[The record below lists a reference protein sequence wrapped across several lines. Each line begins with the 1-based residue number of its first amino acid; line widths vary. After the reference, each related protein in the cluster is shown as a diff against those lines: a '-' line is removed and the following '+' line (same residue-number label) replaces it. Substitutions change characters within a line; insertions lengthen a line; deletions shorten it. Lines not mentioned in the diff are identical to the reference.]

1 MNLMFMMDENSK
13 KIELPLSDNGLGTK
27 GTNKDGSVKTTQGR
41 SYRKFLL
48 IPLAM
53 LLIFSG
59 GIMGMYF
66 QPPGLKVFFGITGLI
81 PGGGTST
88 PIALAIDK
96 VTNQEEIAVLS
107 EGDIF
112 ALGRLI
118 PEGDVITIAT
128 PFGAGDARIAEL
140 NVSIGDKVRQGDT
153 LAVLD
158 NLTQLENS
166 IETAKA
172 TLNIRIATLNQTKLK
187 TEASLSE
194 AQASFSRAEV
204 TFDAAKTELE
214 RATSLL
220 ERGVTTRATF
230 DKAQSRANETL
241 LDVERA
247 RATLSRYNV
256 ENGVQQADIIVA
268 DANVDAAKS
277 DLARA
282 KSELSKA
289 IVKASVDGT
298 VLDIH
303 AKPGER
309 PPSTGILNLG
319 NTDKMTVEVEVYQ
332 TLIGRVSIGDPVT
345 ISAKALPQDLA
356 GTVTAIGLEIGR
368 QTITSDDPAANTDA
382 RVVDVIV
389 ALNEASSIIAS
400 RLTNLEVVARIDA
413 GREQ

>member
-1 MNLMFMMDENSK
+1 MDNNGDNVV
-13 KIELPLSDNGLGTK
+13 LPLTDNGVLDRDVK
-27 GTNKDGSVKTTQGR
+27 YNSEQNKIRSKR

-48 IPLAM
+48 IPIAM
-53 LLIFSG
+53 LLVFSG
-59 GIMGMYF
+59 GIVGMYF

-88 PIALAIDK
+88 PIAFAIDK
-96 VTNQEEIAVLS
+96 VTNQEEVAVLS

-118 PEGDVITIAT
+118 PEGDVTTIAS
-128 PFGAGDARIAEL
+128 PFGAGDARIADL
-140 NVSIGDKVRQGDT
+140 IVKVGDKVQKGDT

-158 NLTQLENS
+158 NQNQLENAV
-166 IETAKA
+166 ETAKA
-172 TLNIRIATLNQTKLK
+172 TLNIRMATLNQTKLMID
-187 TEASLSE
+187 ASLSE
-194 AQASFSRAEV
+194 AQASYSRAQV
-204 TFDAAKTELE
+204 TYASAKTELE

-220 ERGVTTRATF
+220 ESGVTTRATY
-230 DKAQSRANETL
+230 DKTQARANETL

-247 RATLSRYNV
+247 RATLTRYTV
-256 ENGVQQADIIVA
+256 ENGIPQADILVA
-268 DANVDAAKS
+268 EANVQAAKS
-277 DLARA
+277 DLVRA
-282 KSELSKA
+282 ISDMDKA

-309 PPSTGILNLG
+309 PPASGILNLG

-332 TLIGRVSIGDPVT
+332 TLIGRVSIGDPVV
-345 ISAKALPQDLA
+345 ISARALPQDLTGA
-356 GTVTAIGLEIGR
+356 VTAIGLEIGR

-389 ALNEASSIIAS
+389 VLDAASSDIAS

-413 GREQ
+413 GRDVGRR

>member
-1 MNLMFMMDENSK
+1 MNNNGDNVA
-13 KIELPLSDNGLGTK
+13 LPLADNGVLAPDK
-27 GTNKDGSVKTTQGR
+27 KNNPEQSQIRSKR

-48 IPLAM
+48 IPIAM
-53 LLIFSG
+53 LLVFSG

-66 QPPGLKVFFGITGLI
+66 QPPGLKAFFGITGLI

-96 VTNQEEIAVLS
+96 VTNQEEVAVLS
-107 EGDIF
+107 QGDIF

-118 PEGDVITIAT
+118 PEGDVTIIAS
-128 PFGAGDARIAEL
+128 PFGAGDARIADL
-140 NVSIGDKVRQGDT
+140 NVKVGDKVQKGDT

-158 NLTQLENS
+158 NFNQVENAV
-166 IETAKA
+166 ETAKA
-172 TLNIRIATLNQTKLK
+172 TLNIRMATLNQTKLMI
-187 TEASLSE
+187 EASLSE
-194 AQASFSRAEV
+194 AQASFSRAKV
-204 TFDAAKTELE
+204 TYASAKTELE

-220 ERGVTTRATF
+220 ESGVTTRATY
-230 DKAQSRANETL
+230 DKAQARANETL

-247 RATLSRYNV
+247 RATLTRYTV
-256 ENGVQQADIIVA
+256 ENGVPQADILVA
-268 DANVDAAKS
+268 EANVQAAKA

-282 KSELSKA
+282 ISDMDKA

-309 PPSTGILNLG
+309 PPASGILNLG

-332 TLIGRVSIGDPVT
+332 TLIGRVSIGDPVI
-345 ISAKALPQDLA
+345 ISARALPQDLT
-356 GTVTAIGLEIGR
+356 GTVNAIGLEIGR

-389 ALNEASSIIAS
+389 VLDAVSSDIAS

-413 GREQ
+413 GRDVGRP

>member
-1 MNLMFMMDENSK
+1 MNNNGDNVA
-13 KIELPLSDNGLGTK
+13 LPLADNGVLAPDIK
-27 GTNKDGSVKTTQGR
+27 NNPEQNKIRSKR

-48 IPLAM
+48 IPIAM
-53 LLIFSG
+53 LLVFSG

-66 QPPGLKVFFGITGLI
+66 QPPGLKAFFGITGLI
-81 PGGGTST
+81 PGGGTTT

-96 VTNQEEIAVLS
+96 VTNQEEVAVLS
-107 EGDIF
+107 HGDIF

-118 PEGDVITIAT
+118 PEGDVTTIAS
-128 PFGAGDARIAEL
+128 PFGAGDARIADL
-140 NVSIGDKVRQGDT
+140 NVKVGDKVQKGDT

-158 NLTQLENS
+158 NFNQVENAV
-166 IETAKA
+166 EAAKA
-172 TLNIRIATLNQTKLK
+172 NLNIRMATLNQTKLMI
-187 TEASLSE
+187 EASLSE
-194 AQASFSRAEV
+194 AQASFSRAKV
-204 TFDAAKTELE
+204 TYASAKTELE

-220 ERGVTTRATF
+220 ESGVTTRATY
-230 DKAQSRANETL
+230 DKAQARANETL

-247 RATLSRYNV
+247 RATLTRYTV
-256 ENGVQQADIIVA
+256 ENGIPQADILVA
-268 DANVDAAKS
+268 EANVQAAKADLVRAIS
-277 DLARA
+277 DMD
-282 KSELSKA
+282 KA

-309 PPSTGILNLG
+309 PPASGILNLG

-332 TLIGRVSIGDPVT
+332 TLIGRVSIGDPVI
-345 ISAKALPQDLA
+345 ISARALPQDLT
-356 GTVTAIGLEIGR
+356 GTVNAIGLEIGR

-389 ALNEASSIIAS
+389 VLDAVSSDIAS

-413 GREQ
+413 GRDVGRP

>member
-1 MNLMFMMDENSK
+1 MNNNGDNVA
-13 KIELPLSDNGLGTK
+13 LPLADNGVLAPDIK
-27 GTNKDGSVKTTQGR
+27 NNPEQSQIRSKR

-48 IPLAM
+48 IPIAM
-53 LLIFSG
+53 LLVFSG

-66 QPPGLKVFFGITGLI
+66 QPPGLKAFFGITGLI
-81 PGGGTST
+81 PGGGTTT

-96 VTNQEEIAVLS
+96 VTNQEEVAVLS
-107 EGDIF
+107 HGDIF

-118 PEGDVITIAT
+118 PEGDVTIIAS
-128 PFGAGDARIAEL
+128 PFGAGDARIADL
-140 NVSIGDKVRQGDT
+140 NVKVGDKVQKGDT

-158 NLTQLENS
+158 NFNQVENAV
-166 IETAKA
+166 ETAKA
-172 TLNIRIATLNQTKLK
+172 TLNIRMATLNQTKLMI
-187 TEASLSE
+187 EASLSE
-194 AQASFSRAEV
+194 AQASFSRAKV
-204 TFDAAKTELE
+204 TYASAKTELE

-220 ERGVTTRATF
+220 ESGVTTRATY
-230 DKAQSRANETL
+230 DKAQARANETL

-247 RATLSRYNV
+247 RATLTRYTV
-256 ENGVQQADIIVA
+256 ENGIPQADILVA
-268 DANVDAAKS
+268 EANVQAAKADLVRAIS
-277 DLARA
+277 DMD
-282 KSELSKA
+282 KA

-309 PPSTGILNLG
+309 PPASGILNLG

-332 TLIGRVSIGDPVT
+332 TLIGRVSIGDPVI
-345 ISAKALPQDLA
+345 ISARALPQDLT
-356 GTVTAIGLEIGR
+356 GTVNAIGLEIGR

-389 ALNEASSIIAS
+389 VLDAVSSDIAS

-413 GREQ
+413 GRDVGRP

>member
-1 MNLMFMMDENSK
+1 MMDENK
-13 KIELPLSDNGLGTK
+13 NIDLPLSDNGLEKNGASKNDTIRA
-27 GTNKDGSVKTTQGR
+27 VPRR

-48 IPLAM
+48 IPLVM
-53 LLIFSG
+53 ISVFSG

-66 QPPGLKVFFGITGLI
+66 QPPGLKAFFGITGLI

-96 VTNQEEIAVLS
+96 VTNQEEVAVLS

-118 PEGDVITIAT
+118 PKGDVITIAT
-128 PFGAGDARIAEL
+128 PFGSGDARIAEL
-140 NVSIGDKVRQGDT
+140 NVRIGDKVQRGDT

-158 NLTQLENS
+158 NLTQLENA

-172 TLNIRIATLNQTKLK
+172 TLNIRVATLNQTKLK
-187 TEASLSE
+187 TKASLSE

-204 TFDAAKTELE
+204 TFDAAKEELE

-220 ERGVTTRATF
+220 ESGVTTRATF
-230 DKAQSRANETL
+230 DKAQARANETL

-247 RATLSRYNV
+247 RATLSRYDAK
-256 ENGVQQADIIVA
+256 NGVQQADIIVA
-268 DANVDAAKS
+268 DANVDAARSGLMRTQS
-277 DLARA
+277 D
-282 KSELSKA
+282 LSKA

-303 AKPGER
+303 VKPGER
-309 PPSTGILNLG
+309 SPSTGILNLG
-319 NTDKMTVEVEVYQ
+319 NTDEMTVEVEVYQ

-345 ISAKALPQDLA
+345 ISAKALSKDLS
-356 GTVTAIGLEIGR
+356 GIVTAIGLEIGR

-389 ALNEASSIIAS
+389 ALDNASSIIAS

-413 GREQ
+413 GRDQ

>member
-1 MNLMFMMDENSK
+1 MNNNGDNVA
-13 KIELPLSDNGLGTK
+13 LPLADNGVLAPDIK
-27 GTNKDGSVKTTQGR
+27 NNPEQNKIRSKR

-48 IPLAM
+48 IPIAM
-53 LLIFSG
+53 LLVFSG

-66 QPPGLKVFFGITGLI
+66 QPPGLKAFFGITGLI
-81 PGGGTST
+81 PGGGTTT

-96 VTNQEEIAVLS
+96 VTNQEEVAVLS
-107 EGDIF
+107 QGDIF

-118 PEGDVITIAT
+118 PEGDVTIIAS
-128 PFGAGDARIAEL
+128 PFGAGDARIADL
-140 NVSIGDKVRQGDT
+140 NVKVGDKVQKGDT

-158 NLTQLENS
+158 NFNQVENAV
-166 IETAKA
+166 ETAKA
-172 TLNIRIATLNQTKLK
+172 TLNIRMATLNQTKLMI
-187 TEASLSE
+187 EASLSE
-194 AQASFSRAEV
+194 AQASFSRAKV
-204 TFDAAKTELE
+204 TYASAKTELE

-220 ERGVTTRATF
+220 ESGVTTRATY
-230 DKAQSRANETL
+230 DKAQARANETL

-247 RATLSRYNV
+247 RATLTRYTV
-256 ENGVQQADIIVA
+256 ENGIPQADILVA
-268 DANVDAAKS
+268 EANVQAAKADLVRAIS
-277 DLARA
+277 DMD
-282 KSELSKA
+282 KA

-309 PPSTGILNLG
+309 PPASGILNLG

-332 TLIGRVSIGDPVT
+332 TLIGRVSIGDPVI
-345 ISAKALPQDLA
+345 ISARALPQDLT
-356 GTVTAIGLEIGR
+356 GTVNAIGLEIGR

-389 ALNEASSIIAS
+389 VLDAVSSDIAS

-413 GREQ
+413 GRDVGRP

>member
-1 MNLMFMMDENSK
+1 MDNNGDNVV
-13 KIELPLSDNGLGTK
+13 LPLADNGVLDRDVK
-27 GTNKDGSVKTTQGR
+27 YNSEQNKIRSKR

-48 IPLAM
+48 IPIAM
-53 LLIFSG
+53 LLVFSG
-59 GIMGMYF
+59 GIVGMYF

-88 PIALAIDK
+88 PIAFAIDK
-96 VTNQEEIAVLS
+96 VTNQEEVAVLS

-118 PEGDVITIAT
+118 PEGDVTTIAS
-128 PFGAGDARIAEL
+128 PFGAGDARIADL
-140 NVSIGDKVRQGDT
+140 IVKVGDKVQKGDT

-158 NLTQLENS
+158 NQNQLENAV
-166 IETAKA
+166 ETAKA
-172 TLNIRIATLNQTKLK
+172 TLNIRMATLNQTKLMID
-187 TEASLSE
+187 ASLSE
-194 AQASFSRAEV
+194 AQASYSRAQV
-204 TFDAAKTELE
+204 TYASAKTELE

-220 ERGVTTRATF
+220 ESGVTTRATY
-230 DKAQSRANETL
+230 DKTQARANETL

-247 RATLSRYNV
+247 RATLTRYTV
-256 ENGVQQADIIVA
+256 ENGIPQADILVA
-268 DANVDAAKS
+268 EANVQAAKS
-277 DLARA
+277 DLVRA
-282 KSELSKA
+282 ISDMDKA

-309 PPSTGILNLG
+309 PPASGILNLG

-332 TLIGRVSIGDPVT
+332 TLIGRVSIGDPVV
-345 ISAKALPQDLA
+345 ISARALPQDLTGA
-356 GTVTAIGLEIGR
+356 VTAIGLEIGR

-389 ALNEASSIIAS
+389 VLDAASSDIAS

-413 GREQ
+413 GRDVGRR

>member
-1 MNLMFMMDENSK
+1 MDENNN
-13 KIELPLSDNGLGTK
+13 KINLPLSDNGAAKNTA
-27 GTNKDGSVKTTQGR
+27 NIDGSLSKNPTR
-41 SYRKFLL
+41 SYRKLLL

-53 LLIFSG
+53 ILVFSG

-66 QPPGLKVFFGITGLI
+66 QPPGLKAFFGITGLI

-96 VTNQEEIAVLS
+96 VTTQEEIAVVS

-118 PEGDVITIAT
+118 PEGDVITIAP
-128 PFGAGDARIAEL
+128 PFGAGDARVAEL
-140 NVSIGDKVRQGDT
+140 RVNIGDKVERGDT

-158 NLTQLENS
+158 NLTQLENAV
-166 IETAKA
+166 ETAKA

-194 AQASFSRAEV
+194 AQATFSRAEV
-204 TFDAAKTELE
+204 TFDAAQLELE

-220 ERGVTTRATF
+220 ESGVTTRATF
-230 DKAQSRANETL
+230 DKAQARANETL

-256 ENGVQQADIIVA
+256 ENGVRQADVIVA
-268 DANVDAAKS
+268 DANVNAAKS

-282 KSELSKA
+282 QSDLNKA
-289 IVKASVDGT
+289 FVKASADGT

-303 AKPGER
+303 VKPGER
-309 PPSTGILNLG
+309 PPATGILNLG

-332 TLIGRVSIGDPVT
+332 TLIGRVSVGDPVT
-345 ISAKALPQDLA
+345 ITAKALPQDLS
-356 GTVTAIGLEIGR
+356 GHVTAIGWEIGR

-389 ALNEASSIIAS
+389 ALNRASSMIAS

-413 GREQ
+413 SREQ

>member
-1 MNLMFMMDENSK
+1 MSAK
-13 KIELPLSDNGLGTK
+13 PR
-27 GTNKDGSVKTTQGR
+27 R

-48 IPLAM
+48 IPLVM
-53 LLIFSG
+53 ISVFSG
-59 GIMGMYF
+59 GIVGMYF
-66 QPPGLKVFFGITGLI
+66 QPPGLKAFFGITGLI

-96 VTNQEEIAVLS
+96 VTNQEEVAVLS

-140 NVSIGDKVRQGDT
+140 NVSIGDKVQRGDT

-158 NLTQLENS
+158 NLTQLENA
-166 IETAKA
+166 IVTAKA
-172 TLNIRIATLNQTKLK
+172 TLNIRIATVNQTKLK
-187 TEASLSE
+187 TRASLSE

-204 TFDAAKTELE
+204 TFDAAKEELE

-220 ERGVTTRATF
+220 ESGVTTRATF
-230 DKAQSRANETL
+230 DKAQARANETL

-247 RATLSRYNV
+247 RATLTRFEV
-256 ENGVQQADIIVA
+256 ADGVQQADVIVA
-268 DANVDAAKS
+268 DANVDAARS
-277 DLARA
+277 DLTRA
-282 KSELSKA
+282 QSDLSKA

-303 AKPGER
+303 VKPGER
-309 PPSTGILNLG
+309 PPTTGILNLG

-332 TLIGRVSIGDPVT
+332 TLIGRVSVGDPVT
-345 ISAKALPQDLA
+345 ISAKALPQDLL
-356 GTVTAIGLEIGR
+356 GNVTAIGLEIGR

-389 ALNEASSIIAS
+389 TLDDASSTIAS